1 MPRRPKEALKKARES
16 PHFDF
21 WCLGAIAYD
30 CIVDNR
36 ALSLEQQRIV
46 ALAQHMRANGC
57 SVRQIVAELR
67 GLGVVNRRGRPW
79 SLSGVFQIVRKI
91 PRRDLG
97 APSPAGGLEA
107 VRPVA
112 EAAGTVDG
120 DRESYEELPFTD

>member
-1 MPRRPKEALKKARES
+1 MGAL
-16 PHFDF
+16 
-21 WCLGAIAYD
+21 AYD

-36 ALSLEQQRIV
+36 ALSLEQQRVV

-91 PRRDLG
+91 PKREVR
-97 APSPAGGLEA
+97 APSSGGLEA
-107 VRPVA
+107 TPPLA
-112 EAAGTVDG
+112 EAPETVNA
-120 DRESYEELPFTD
+120 DRDSYEELPFTD